1 MAGEV
6 FPITP
11 NSDSLHRSVQDPLLW
26 AGLRSPVALSRLPAL
41 PADFSVER
49 VLARYRAWPG
59 RPAALWRPL
68 IAAYGASFALA
79 AALKLLQD
87 CLRFA
92 IPQVLKLLIRA
103 VRGENTCG
111 FLLAAAI
118 FCLGAGQTILLQVT
132 VICFISFKPELPFLF
147 DFGQVNANIDIL
159 DLLTKLAMLYNICL
173 LT

>member
-1 MAGEV
+1 MEA
-6 FPITP
+6 
-11 NSDSLHRSVQDPLLW
+11 
-26 AGLRSPVALSRLPAL
+26 
-41 PADFSVER
+41 
-49 VLARYRAWPG
+49 VLARYQAWPG

-103 VRGENTCG
+103 VRGENSCG

-132 VICFISFKPELPFLF
+132 VSSVLSSGSFKPELLFLT
-147 DFGQVNANIDIL
+147 DYGQVNANNDIL
-159 DLLTKLAMLYNICL
+159 DLLTKIAMLYNIRL
-173 LT
+173 FT